1 MKILAFDFSSP
12 QRSVA
17 VLNADGR
24 GGTTTTSEVVD
35 ASPGNSMLP
44 LSMVERAL
52 KQSGLE
58 RGQIEC
64 IAVGIGPGSYT
75 SIRVAISL
83 AQGWQIATSVKLCG
97 VSSVECIAAQTVEE
111 GIHRPFSVVVDAQRG
126 EFYLAGYDCPDD
138 KPHATSPLRIASA
151 AEVRAREKAGDIL
164 VGPEVMRWFPEG
176 RLIYPRAG
184 TLGKL
189 AQARDRFISGEALEP
204 IYLRE
209 TQFVKAPP
217 PRFV

>member
-1 MKILAFDFSSP
+1 MKILAFDFSCP

-17 VLNADGR
+17 VLNGDER
-24 GGTTTTSEVVD
+24 GGAIATSEVVD
-35 ASPGNSMLP
+35 TLPGNTMLP
-44 LSMVERAL
+44 LGMVERAL
-52 KQSGLE
+52 KLARLE

-83 AQGWQIATSVKLCG
+83 AQGWQIAANVKLCG
-97 VSSVECIAAQTVEE
+97 VSSVACIAEQAAAE

-126 EFYLAGYDCPDD
+126 EFYLAGYDGSGGTPRET
-138 KPHATSPLRIASA
+138 APLRIASSD
-151 AEVRAREKAGDIL
+151 EIRAQEKAGDIL
-164 VGPEVMRWFPEG
+164 VGPEVTRWFPGGRVVFPRAEWVG
-176 RLIYPRAG
+176 RLALTRG
-184 TLGKL
+184 
-189 AQARDRFISGEALEP
+189 QFISGAALEP

-217 PRFV
+217 PRVV